1 MSTELEIRERQKEHL
16 KSLLDIKKANG
27 NREVLQLDAAIRNV
41 LVRMNQEDI
50 AWVEKIAEVKSID

>member
-1 MSTELEIRERQKEHL
+1 MNCLKEHL

-27 NREVLQLDAAIRNV
+27 EREVLQLDAAIRNV